1 MTNPNTRNMSPLV
14 AAWKQNFHLATGG
27 SGAYIKGLNLQRK
40 GAVGQIHATP
50 GRLSAAVGAQ
60 KATHKA
66 VLAVLELTDAQW
78 HTLVDRLADI
88 PQAVADLLANRV
100 PAAIADPGHARG
112 TAIVP
117 GAEEISFTCSCPTGH
132 AGRVCEHSAALGH
145 AVTERLASAASVLLA
160 ARGMPT
166 RTLAALLRDR
176 LATTD
181 ATPGTLPAAADGTVR
196 ADQLYSLWANRPPQ
210 QAAPECDLDP
220 IDQITA
226 TLNDPPAP
234 CPSARGLA
242 WMTQDAA
249 DRAHALLN
257 GTAAAGQP
265 HDPLADAIRILAT
278 PEGVRR
284 LPDVARA
291 TGHTESTLRTMMIG
305 YRHGGPAGA
314 HAAHAPTP
322 TPTTTLE
329 QAAEAIRTSRL
340 LALGSIDIIDGTL
353 TDTTAGIQ
361 LRPGP
366 DGAWFPFTT
375 SFNGEWRPAAGS
387 SADPAVA
394 YQAARRARTA
404 RPAAR

>member
-1 MTNPNTRNMSPLV
+1 MTSPSNTRSMSPLV

-27 SGAYIKGLNLQRK
+27 SGSYTKGLNLHRN
-40 GAVGQIHATP
+40 GAVGQIHAAP
-50 GRLSAAVGAQ
+50 GQLAAAIGAK

-66 VLAVLELTDAQW
+66 VLALPELTDAQW
-78 HTLVDRLADI
+78 HTLADRLADI

-100 PAAIADPGHARG
+100 PAAIADPGHAG
-112 TAIVP
+112 GMAIVP
-117 GAEEISFTCSCPTGH
+117 SADEISFSCSCPTGRT
-132 AGRVCEHSAALGH
+132 GRVCDHSAALGH
-145 AVTERLASAASVLLA
+145 AIAERLAGTASVLLA

-166 RTLAALLRDR
+166 RSFAALVRDR
-176 LATTD
+176 LTD
-181 ATPGTLPAAADGTVR
+181 TDPGSLPADASGTVR

-210 QAAPECDLDP
+210 QPTPEPDLDTVAP
-220 IDQITA
+220 ITD
-226 TLNDPPAP
+226 TLDDPPAP
-234 CPSARGLA
+234 CPSAQDLA
-242 WMTQDAA
+242 WMTKDAA
-249 DRAHALLN
+249 DRARALLT
-257 GTAAAGQP
+257 GAGATGQP
-265 HDPLADAIRILAT
+265 HDPLADAVRILAT
-278 PEGVRR
+278 PEGIRR
-284 LPDVARA
+284 LPDVAHT

-329 QAAEAIRTSRL
+329 HAREAIRASRL
-340 LALGSIDIIDGTL
+340 LALSSIDIIDGTL

-366 DGAWFPFTT
+366 DGAWFPFT
-375 SFNGEWRPAAGS
+375 SFNEEWRPAAGC
-387 SADPAVA
+387 SADPVAA